1 MQPATNRETAASA
14 AGDGHHR
21 ALPRQHTG
29 VSASAVLEDRRPAEQ
44 SGAAVAASRR
54 YVCCAAPAHPMQGY
68 ANLLYPR
75 RHSLPALAVPECGGR
90 MLADGI
96 HSLRMIH
103 HRGVFIRF
111 ECRSSRATG
120 SHPATPARHLAR
132 IVAEDPRRCADAPSS
147 LPKHARA
154 QHILSRSAFVSQRRS
169 VRTMRRAPFAQD
181 GQG

>member
-1 MQPATNRETAASA
+1 
-14 AGDGHHR
+14 
-21 ALPRQHTG
+21 
-29 VSASAVLEDRRPAEQ
+29 
-44 SGAAVAASRR
+44 
-54 YVCCAAPAHPMQGY
+54 
-68 ANLLYPR
+68 
-75 RHSLPALAVPECGGR
+75 